1 MESVKTGKTN
11 KVGKNTEMAHTKT
24 NKETHFKQVS
34 AITNRIR
41 SIGGIFTKIAKKV
54 RELVKKHPKKSSA
67 ALVVLTPVACKRAK
81 ELDDKVQD
89 KSKQAEKENKI
100 NWWKYSGLTIATSL
114 LLAACSAGDIDK
126 QIELEQEKQ
135 KTEQEKKEAENARD
149 RANKSEI
156 ELEQERQKTN
166 KSGIELANSQIKAEQ
181 ERQKTEQEKQK
192 ANKSEIELEQQ
203 KQKTINTQRDL
214 IKEQKD
220 FIKETEQNCQ
230 EKHGQLFIKRA
241 RIKTGITTGI
251 AIEIEAECKTP
262 KPTKTNQTPIQPKHL
277 PNSKHPHSQRGSKAQ
292 ELIAYLLF
300 EQKDFI
306 IETEQ
311 KCQEKHNQFFIKK
324 AGIKGGA
331 IEVEAECKTPKPT
344 KTNQTPIQ
352 PKHLPNSKQPHSQR
366 GSKAQELIAYLQKEL
381 ESLPYSQKAIAKQ
394 VDFYKPSSIAY
405 LELDPRD
412 FKVTEEWQNENLKIR
427 SKAQAKM
434 LEMRKPQANLSP
446 SQSFLFV
453 QRIFADINKEIEA
466 AANTEK
472 KAEKVG
478 YGYSKRV

>member
-11 KVGKNTEMAHTKT
+11 KVGKNTEMANAKT
-24 NKETHFKQVS
+24 NKETHFKQAN
-34 AITNRIR
+34 AITNMIR
-41 SIGGIFTKIAKKV
+41 SIGGFFTKIAKKI
-54 RELVKKHPKKSSA
+54 RELVKKHPKKSNV
-67 ALVVLTPVACKRAK
+67 ALVVLTHATCKRAK

-100 NWWKYSGLTIATSL
+100 NWWKHSGLTIATSL
-114 LLAACSAGDIDK
+114 LLAACNAGDIDK
-126 QIELEQEKQ
+126 QIELEQEK
-135 KTEQEKKEAENARD
+135 KEVENARD
-149 RANKSEI
+149 RANKSGI
-156 ELEQERQKTN
+156 ELEQQRQKTEQERQKTN

-181 ERQKTEQEKQK
+181 ERQKT
-192 ANKSEIELEQQ
+192 NKSGIELEQQ
-203 KQKTINTQRDL
+203 RQKAEQEKQKTINTQRDL

-230 EKHGQLFIKRA
+230 EKHGQLFIKKA

-262 KPTKTNQTPIQPKHL
+262 RPTKTNQTP
-277 PNSKHPHSQRGSKAQ
+277 
-292 ELIAYLLF
+292 
-300 EQKDFI
+300 
-306 IETEQ
+306 T
-311 KCQEKHNQFFIKK
+311 
-324 AGIKGGA
+324 
-331 IEVEAECKTPKPT
+331 
-344 KTNQTPIQ
+344 Q

-366 GSKAQELIAYLQKEL
+366 GSKTQELIAYLQKEL

-412 FKVTEEWQNENLKIR
+412 FNVAEEWQKENLKIR

-434 LEMRKPQANLSP
+434 LEMRNPQAHLST
-446 SQSFLFV
+446 SQSLLFV
-453 QRIFADINKEIEA
+453 QKIFADVNKEIEA
-466 AANTEK
+466 VANTEK

-478 YGYSKRV
+478 YGYSKRM

>member
-1 MESVKTGKTN
+1 MKSVKTGRTN
-11 KVGKNTEMAHTKT
+11 KVGKNAETANTKA

-34 AITNRIR
+34 VITNTLR
-41 SIGGIFTKIAKKV
+41 SIGGFFTKIMKRV
-54 RELVKKHPKKSSA
+54 RELVKKHPKKSNA
-67 ALVVLTPVACKRAK
+67 ALVVLTHAACKRAK

-89 KSKQAEKENKI
+89 KSKQAEKENQI

-114 LLAACSAGDIDK
+114 LLVACSAGDIDK

-135 KTEQEKKEAENARD
+135 KANKSGIELEQERQKTEQEKQK
-149 RANKSEI
+149 ANKSEI

-166 KSGIELANSQIKAEQ
+166 KSGIELANNQIKAEQ

-230 EKHGQLFIKRA
+230 EKHGQLFIKKT

-251 AIEIEAECKTP
+251 AIEI
-262 KPTKTNQTPIQPKHL
+262 
-277 PNSKHPHSQRGSKAQ
+277 
-292 ELIAYLLF
+292 
-300 EQKDFI
+300 
-306 IETEQ
+306 
-311 KCQEKHNQFFIKK
+311 
-324 AGIKGGA
+324 
-331 IEVEAECKTPKPT
+331 EAECKTPKPT

-394 VDFYKPSSIAY
+394 VNFYRPSSIAY

-434 LEMRKPQANLSP
+434 LEMRKPQAHLST
-446 SQSFLFV
+446 SQSLLFV
-453 QRIFADINKEIEA
+453 QKIFADINKEIKVV
-466 AANTEK
+466 ANTEK
-472 KAEKVG
+472 KAEKAG
-478 YGYSKRV
+478 YGYSKRM

>member
-11 KVGKNTEMAHTKT
+11 KVGKNTETADTKA

-34 AITNRIR
+34 TITNTLR

-54 RELVKKHPKKSSA
+54 RELVKKHPEKSSA
-67 ALVVLTPVACKRAK
+67 ALVVLTHAACKRAK

-89 KSKQAEKENKI
+89 KSKQAEKENQI

-114 LLAACSAGDIDK
+114 LLAACSAGDTDK
-126 QIELEQEKQ
+126 QIEL
-135 KTEQEKKEAENARD
+135 EQEKKEAENARD
-149 RANKSEI
+149 RANKSGI

-166 KSGIELANSQIKAEQ
+166 KSGIELEQERQKTNKSGIELEQQKQKTEQEKQKTNKSEIELANSQIKAEQ
-181 ERQKTEQEKQK
+181 E
-192 ANKSEIELEQQ
+192 

-230 EKHGQLFIKRA
+230 EKHGQLFIKKT

-262 KPTKTNQTPIQPKHL
+262 KPAKTNQTP
-277 PNSKHPHSQRGSKAQ
+277 
-292 ELIAYLLF
+292 
-300 EQKDFI
+300 
-306 IETEQ
+306 T
-311 KCQEKHNQFFIKK
+311 
-324 AGIKGGA
+324 
-331 IEVEAECKTPKPT
+331 
-344 KTNQTPIQ
+344 Q

-412 FKVTEEWQNENLKIR
+412 FNVTEEWQKENLKIR

-434 LEMRKPQANLSP
+434 LEMRNPQAHLSN
-446 SQSFLFV
+446 SQSLLFV
-453 QRIFADINKEIEA
+453 QKIFADINKEIEA
-466 AANTEK
+466 VANTEK
-472 KAEKVG
+472 KAEKAG
-478 YGYSKRV
+478 YGYSKRM

>member
-11 KVGKNTEMAHTKT
+11 KVGKNTEMANTKA
-24 NKETHFKQVS
+24 NKGTHFKQASV
-34 AITNRIR
+34 ITNMIR

-54 RELVKKHPKKSSA
+54 RELVKKHPKKSNV
-67 ALVVLTPVACKRAK
+67 ALVVLTHAACKRAK

-89 KSKQAEKENKI
+89 KSKQAEKENQI

-114 LLAACSAGDIDK
+114 LLAACNAGDIDK

-135 KTEQEKKEAENARD
+135 KANKSGIELEQERQKTEQEKQK
-149 RANKSEI
+149 ANKSEI

-214 IKEQKD
+214 VKEQKD

-262 KPTKTNQTPIQPKHL
+262 KPAKTNQTPIQPKH
-277 PNSKHPHSQRGSKAQ
+277 
-292 ELIAYLLF
+292 F
-300 EQKDFI
+300 
-306 IETEQ
+306 
-311 KCQEKHNQFFIKK
+311 
-324 AGIKGGA
+324 
-331 IEVEAECKTPKPT
+331 
-344 KTNQTPIQ
+344 
-352 PKHLPNSKQPHSQR
+352 PNSKQPHSQR

-394 VDFYKPSSIAY
+394 VDFYRPSSIAY

-412 FKVTEEWQNENLKIR
+412 FNVTEEWQNENLKIR

-434 LEMRKPQANLSP
+434 LEMRNPQANLSP
-446 SQSFLFV
+446 FQSFSILQNIV
-453 QRIFADINKEIEA
+453 ADINKGIET

-472 KAEKVG
+472 KAEKAG
-478 YGYSKRV
+478 YGYSKRM

>member
-11 KVGKNTEMAHTKT
+11 KVGKNTETANTKA
-24 NKETHFKQVS
+24 NKETHFKQAN
-34 AITNRIR
+34 AITNIIR
-41 SIGGIFTKIAKKV
+41 SIGGIFTKIVKKV
-54 RELVKKHPKKSSA
+54 RELVKKHPKKSNA
-67 ALVVLTPVACKRAK
+67 ALVVLTHVACKKAK

-89 KSKQAEKENKI
+89 KSKQAEKENQI
-100 NWWKYSGLTIATSL
+100 NWWKYSGLTIAASL

-126 QIELEQEKQ
+126 QIELEQEKKEANKSGIELEQERQ
-135 KTEQEKKEAENARD
+135 KTEQEKQK
-149 RANKSEI
+149 ANKSAI

-192 ANKSEIELEQQ
+192 ANKSAIELEQQ

-230 EKHGQLFIKRA
+230 EKHGQLFIKKA

-262 KPTKTNQTPIQPKHL
+262 KP
-277 PNSKHPHSQRGSKAQ
+277 A
-292 ELIAYLLF
+292 
-300 EQKDFI
+300 
-306 IETEQ
+306 
-311 KCQEKHNQFFIKK
+311 
-324 AGIKGGA
+324 
-331 IEVEAECKTPKPT
+331 

-352 PKHLPNSKQPHSQR
+352 PKHLPNSKQPRSQR

-412 FKVTEEWQNENLKIR
+412 FNVTGEWQKENLKIR

-434 LEMRKPQANLSP
+434 LEMRNPQAHLP
-446 SQSFLFV
+446 TSQSLLFI
-453 QRIFADINKEIEA
+453 QEIFADVNKEIKVV
-466 AANTEK
+466 ANTEK
-472 KAEKVG
+472 KAEKAG
-478 YGYSKRV
+478 YGYGKRM

>member
-1 MESVKTGKTN
+1 MKSVKTGKTN

-34 AITNRIR
+34 AITNTLK

-54 RELVKKHPKKSSA
+54 RELVKKHPKKSNA
-67 ALVVLTPVACKRAK
+67 ALVVLTHVACKKAK

-89 KSKQAEKENKI
+89 KSKQAEKENQI

-114 LLAACSAGDIDK
+114 LLAACSTGDIDK

-135 KTEQEKKEAENARD
+135 KANKSGIELEQERQKTEQEKQK
-149 RANKSEI
+149 ANKSEI

-192 ANKSEIELEQQ
+192 TNKSEIELEQQ

-262 KPTKTNQTPIQPKHL
+262 KPAKTNQTPIQ
-277 PNSKHPHSQRGSKAQ
+277 S
-292 ELIAYLLF
+292 
-300 EQKDFI
+300 
-306 IETEQ
+306 
-311 KCQEKHNQFFIKK
+311 
-324 AGIKGGA
+324 
-331 IEVEAECKTPKPT
+331 
-344 KTNQTPIQ
+344 
-352 PKHLPNSKQPHSQR
+352 KHLPNSKQPHSQR
-366 GSKAQELIAYLQKEL
+366 ESKTQELIAYLQKEL

-394 VDFYKPSSIAY
+394 VDFYKPNSIAY

-412 FKVTEEWQNENLKIR
+412 FKVTEEWQKENLKIR

-434 LEMRKPQANLSP
+434 LEMRNVKPYPQAHLST
-446 SQSFLFV
+446 SQSLLFV
-453 QRIFADINKEIEA
+453 QKIFADINKEIEA

-472 KAEKVG
+472 KAEKAG
-478 YGYSKRV
+478 YGYSKRM

>member
-1 MESVKTGKTN
+1 MESIKTGKTN
-11 KVGKNTEMAHTKT
+11 KVGKNAKTANTKA
-24 NKETHFKQVS
+24 NKETHFKQAS
-34 AITNRIR
+34 AITNTIR
-41 SIGGIFTKIAKKV
+41 SIGGFFTKIMKRV
-54 RELVKKHPKKSSA
+54 RELVKKHPKKSKA
-67 ALVVLTPVACKRAK
+67 ALVVLTHVACKKAK

-89 KSKQAEKENKI
+89 KSKQAEKENQI
-100 NWWKYSGLTIATSL
+100 NWWKYLGLTIATSL
-114 LLAACSAGDIDK
+114 LLAACNAGDIDK

-135 KTEQEKKEAENARD
+135 E
-149 RANKSEI
+149 ANKSGI
-156 ELEQERQKTN
+156 ELEQERQKTNKSGIELEQQRQKTEQEKQKTN

-203 KQKTINTQRDL
+203 KQKTINTQIDL

-230 EKHGQLFIKRA
+230 EKHGQLFIKKA

-277 PNSKHPHSQRGSKAQ
+277 PNSK
-292 ELIAYLLF
+292 
-300 EQKDFI
+300 
-306 IETEQ
+306 
-311 KCQEKHNQFFIKK
+311 
-324 AGIKGGA
+324 
-331 IEVEAECKTPKPT
+331 
-344 KTNQTPIQ
+344 Q
-352 PKHLPNSKQPHSQR
+352 PRSQR

-394 VDFYKPSSIAY
+394 VNFYRPSSIAY

-434 LEMRKPQANLSP
+434 LEMRDLKPDPQAHLP
-446 SQSFLFV
+446 TSQSLLFV
-453 QRIFADINKEIEA
+453 QKIFADVNKEIKVV
-466 AANTEK
+466 ANTEK
-472 KAEKVG
+472 KVEKAG
-478 YGYSKRV
+478 YGYSKRM

>member
-11 KVGKNTEMAHTKT
+11 KVGKNTEMANTKA
-24 NKETHFKQVS
+24 NKETHFKRVS
-34 AITNRIR
+34 AIINTLK

-54 RELVKKHPKKSSA
+54 RELVKKHPKKSKV
-67 ALVVLTPVACKRAK
+67 ALVVLTHAACKRAK

-89 KSKQAEKENKI
+89 KSKQAEKENQI

-114 LLAACSAGDIDK
+114 LLAACNVGDIDK
-126 QIELEQEKQ
+126 QIELEQERQ
-135 KTEQEKKEAENARD
+135 KTEQERQKT
-149 RANKSEI
+149 NKSEI

-230 EKHGQLFIKRA
+230 EKHGQLFIKKA

-277 PNSKHPHSQRGSKAQ
+277 PNSK
-292 ELIAYLLF
+292 
-300 EQKDFI
+300 
-306 IETEQ
+306 
-311 KCQEKHNQFFIKK
+311 
-324 AGIKGGA
+324 
-331 IEVEAECKTPKPT
+331 
-344 KTNQTPIQ
+344 Q
-352 PKHLPNSKQPHSQR
+352 PRSQR

-412 FKVTEEWQNENLKIR
+412 FNATEEWQKENLKIR

-434 LEMRKPQANLSP
+434 LEMRHLKPDPQAHLST
-446 SQSFLFV
+446 SQSLLFV
-453 QRIFADINKEIEA
+453 QKIFADVNKEIEA

-472 KAEKVG
+472 KVEKAG

>member
-1 MESVKTGKTN
+1 MESVKTGRTN
-11 KVGKNTEMAHTKT
+11 KVGKNAETANTKA
-24 NKETHFKQVS
+24 NKETHFKQASV
-34 AITNRIR
+34 ITNTLR
-41 SIGGIFTKIAKKV
+41 SIGGFFTKIMKRV
-54 RELVKKHPKKSSA
+54 REFVKKHPKKSRV
-67 ALVVLTPVACKRAK
+67 ALVVLTHAACKRAK

-89 KSKQAEKENKI
+89 KSKQAEKENQI
-100 NWWKYSGLTIATSL
+100 NWWKYSGLTIAASL

-126 QIELEQEKQ
+126 QIELEQEK
-135 KTEQEKKEAENARD
+135 KEAENARD
-149 RANKSEI
+149 RANKSGI

-166 KSGIELANSQIKAEQ
+166 KSGIELEQQRQKTEQERQKTNKSEIELANSQIKAEQ
-181 ERQKTEQEKQK
+181 E
-192 ANKSEIELEQQ
+192 

-230 EKHGQLFIKRA
+230 EKHGQLFIKKT

-262 KPTKTNQTPIQPKHL
+262 KP
-277 PNSKHPHSQRGSKAQ
+277 A
-292 ELIAYLLF
+292 
-300 EQKDFI
+300 
-306 IETEQ
+306 
-311 KCQEKHNQFFIKK
+311 
-324 AGIKGGA
+324 
-331 IEVEAECKTPKPT
+331 

-352 PKHLPNSKQPHSQR
+352 PKHLPNSKQPRSQR

-394 VDFYKPSSIAY
+394 VNFYKPSSIAY

-434 LEMRKPQANLSP
+434 LEMRHLKPDPQAHLST
-446 SQSFLFV
+446 SQSLLFV
-453 QRIFADINKEIEA
+453 QKIFADIN
-466 AANTEK
+466 
-472 KAEKVG
+472 
-478 YGYSKRV
+478 

>member
-11 KVGKNTEMAHTKT
+11 KVGKNAEMANTKA

-34 AITNRIR
+34 AITNTLR

-54 RELVKKHPKKSSA
+54 RELVKKHPKKSNA
-67 ALVVLTPVACKRAK
+67 ALVVLTHVACKRAK

-89 KSKQAEKENKI
+89 KSKQSEKENQI

-114 LLAACSAGDIDK
+114 LLAACSTGDIDK

-135 KTEQEKKEAENARD
+135 KANKSGIELEQERQKTEQEKQK
-149 RANKSEI
+149 ANKSEI

-230 EKHGQLFIKRA
+230 EKHGQLFIKKA

-262 KPTKTNQTPIQPKHL
+262 KP
-277 PNSKHPHSQRGSKAQ
+277 A
-292 ELIAYLLF
+292 
-300 EQKDFI
+300 
-306 IETEQ
+306 
-311 KCQEKHNQFFIKK
+311 
-324 AGIKGGA
+324 
-331 IEVEAECKTPKPT
+331 

-366 GSKAQELIAYLQKEL
+366 GSKTQELIAYLQKEL

-394 VDFYKPSSIAY
+394 VNFYKPSSIAY

-412 FKVTEEWQNENLKIR
+412 FNVTEEWQNENLKIR

-434 LEMRKPQANLSP
+434 LEMRNPQAHLSA
-446 SQSFLFV
+446 SQSLLFV
-453 QRIFADINKEIEA
+453 QKIFADINKEIKIV
-466 AANTEK
+466 ANTEK
-472 KAEKVG
+472 KAEKAG
-478 YGYSKRV
+478 YGYSKRM